1 MSTSLPDR
9 RRRRH
14 RQTVDE
20 VVEHALAVM
29 VANGAAGLSLAEV
42 ARRMHMRTPSLYVYF
57 SSKAALYD
65 EVFARGWREFGEVM
79 QEYDGPLPA
88 HTRLHDW
95 LASAMNRCLEWAS
108 SHPAYSQLMFWRPVP
123 QWQPT
128 PESYAE
134 AVALHDRTTRVFE
147 RLVEDG
153 HLRPG
158 TDVAE
163 AVDLWTLMVTGLV
176 SQRLSNEPDV
186 PLRAGRMTALVDP
199 LVSAL
204 VLRYGSRSKS

>member
-1 MSTSLPDR
+1 MATLEARSSVSAADR
-9 RRRRH
+9 
-14 RQTVDE
+14 
-20 VVEHALAVM
+20 HASVLA
-29 VANGAAGLSLAEV
+29 
-42 ARRMHMRTPSLYVYF
+42 P
-57 SSKAALYD
+57 
-65 EVFARGWREFGEVM
+65 
-79 QEYDGPLPA
+79 
-88 HTRLHDW
+88 
-95 LASAMNRCLEWAS
+95 
-108 SHPAYSQLMFWRPVP
+108 
-123 QWQPT
+123 

-134 AVALHDRTTRVFE
+134 AVALHDRTTRVCE
-147 RLVEDG
+147 RLGEDG

-199 LVSAL
+199 LVSTL